1 MNAVTPPLLRS
12 GLVFAA
18 ALLPVL
24 AVAHTGAT
32 PDHAH
37 TNFIAGLLHPLT
49 GMDHLL
55 AMLALGVWSAL
66 ALRRV
71 WLAPA
76 AFVAMLAM
84 GALASRTGLSVPAV
98 EPMIA
103 SSLLV
108 LGLLVATR
116 RALPAAAALGLTGFF
131 AFFHGAAHGQELA
144 TMDALPANLLIIA
157 GMLLTTA
164 ALHATGILLG
174 RQLFARQRWLA
185 PATGGAMALFASA
198 LLLGLA

>member
-1 MNAVTPPLLRS
+1 MNRTLLR
-12 GLVFAA
+12 LA
-18 ALLPVL
+18 ALALCLPAL
-24 AVAHTGAT
+24 AQAHTGAT
-32 PDHAH
+32 FH
-37 TNFIAGLLHPLT
+37 THNAFFAGLLHPLT
-49 GMDHLL
+49 GLDHLA
-55 AMLALGVWSAL
+55 AMVALGLWSAL

-76 AFVAMLAM
+76 AFVGMLAV
-84 GALASRTGLSVPAV
+84 GALASLQGLAVPAV

-116 RALPAAAALGLTGFF
+116 RGLPLAAALGLTGFF

-144 TMDALPANLLIIA
+144 SLDAAPALA
-157 GMLLTTA
+157 GMLIATA
-164 ALHATGILLG
+164 LLHGLGIVLG
-174 RQLFARQRWLA
+174 RQLCTRQRWLA
-185 PATGGAMALFASA
+185 PATGSVVALLGSA